1 MNKYDFD
8 VVVIGGGAAGL
19 TSSGMAAHLGAKTML
34 IEAEKLGGDC
44 TWTGCVPSKILIKA
58 GKVAQ
63 QMRQAGKYGLIDT
76 EPQIDFKKVIEHVHS
91 VRQDIYEEA
100 DAPENFEAMGIDVV
114 QGRASFKDDH
124 TVEIAFKNGDTRTVT
139 SRYFFICAGASAMV
153 PPIEDIDSVDYLT
166 SESLFEIEKLPEELI
181 IIGAGPIGTEM
192 AQAFNRLGAEVT
204 VIDQA
209 ERIMTNDDPELAEIL
224 HSRLK
229 EEGVEYVLGAE
240 VNRIDRE
247 NGKIQVEVEV
257 KAEGASETI
266 TGNSLLLATGRS
278 ANVDGLN
285 LEAAGINYT
294 DKGVDI
300 NDKCR
305 TNISH
310 IYACG
315 DITGEYQFTHMSEH
329 MAKVAVQNAL
339 LKIPK
344 MMDREHVPWCTYAD
358 TELAHVGATE
368 QQLKDEGKN
377 YEVFR
382 FPYSKVDRA
391 VMESESEGMIK
402 IFATKWGGK
411 ILGASVA
418 GTNAGELICEYAVAM
433 KNGVSLSNVA
443 DTIHPY
449 PTYGLGARR
458 AADQWY
464 INLLSEWQIKL
475 VKTIFGYKGEVP
487 NLSER
492 NP

>member
-19 TSSGMAAHLGAKTML
+19 TSSGMAAHLGAKTMM

-44 TWTGCVPSKILIKA
+44 TWTGCVPSKILLKA

-76 EPQIDFKKVIEHVHS
+76 EPEIDFQKVIRHVHS
-91 VRQDIYEEA
+91 IRQDIYEEA
-100 DAPENFEAMGIDVV
+100 DAPENFEAMGIEVV
-114 QGRASFKDDH
+114 QGRASFRNEH
-124 TVEIAFKNGDTRTVT
+124 TIEIALKNGESRTVT
-139 SRYFFICAGASAMV
+139 SRFFFICVGASVVV
-153 PPIEDIDSVDYLT
+153 PPIEGLDSVDYLT

-209 ERIMTNDDPELAEIL
+209 ERIMTNDDSELTGIL
-224 HSRLK
+224 QACLK

-240 VNRIDRE
+240 VNRIDHE
-247 NGKIQVEVEV
+247 NGEIQVEVKV
-257 KAEGASETI
+257 EGKKKIVNGTD
-266 TGNSLLLATGRS
+266 LLLATGRT

-294 DKGVDI
+294 DKGVGI

-305 TNISH
+305 TNVSH

-344 MMDREHVPWCTYAD
+344 KMDREHVPWCTYAD
-358 TELAHVGATE
+358 PELAHVGKTE
-368 QQLKDEGKN
+368 QQLKKESTG

-402 IFATKWGGK
+402 IFATKWRGK
-411 ILGASVA
+411 ILGASIA
-418 GTNAGELICEYAVAM
+418 GVNAGELICEYAVAM
-433 KNGVSLSNVA
+433 KNGVSLSNIA

-449 PTYGLGARR
+449 PTYALGARR

-464 INLLSEWQIKL
+464 INLLSEWQIKF
-475 VKTIFGYKGEVP
+475 VKTVFGYRGKILE
-487 NLSER
+487 NKSDQII
-492 NP
+492 